1 MRTDDERETK
11 YKHEW
16 NIKVSEVECE
26 EKEKNSY
33 NGWNV

>member
-26 EKEKNSY
+26 EKKNSY

>member
-26 EKEKNSY
+26 EKKKK
-33 NGWNV
+33 